1 MEEIKV
7 PVPTAGAKY
16 DLVNPENMKWMST
29 QVQNDR
35 YLYCP
40 GGSHL
45 AMWDDRK
52 DFYAG
57 IIKFIRDVD
66 DGTFK
71 SEK

>member
-1 MEEIKV
+1 
-7 PVPTAGAKY
+7 
-16 DLVNPENMKWMST
+16 MKWMST